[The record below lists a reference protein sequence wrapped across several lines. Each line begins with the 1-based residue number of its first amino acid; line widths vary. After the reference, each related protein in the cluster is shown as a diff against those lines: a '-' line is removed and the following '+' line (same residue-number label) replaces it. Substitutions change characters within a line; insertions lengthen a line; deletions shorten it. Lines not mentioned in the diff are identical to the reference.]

1 MVGNIY
7 KKVYNANSIAIK
19 FKGNSIT
26 YEQLDKTVNQ
36 YANFLKKLGVKVG
49 ERVILSCPNSPEFI
63 YSYLSVTKNG
73 GIIVPINL
81 QLTMEE
87 IVYSIKD
94 CEANFLKRMQYP
106 HFYILQVLQEN
117 RRPQCLPT
125 NC

>member
-94 CEANFLKRMQYP
+94 CEANFMIIHP
-106 HFYILQVLQEN
+106 SIF
-117 RRPQCLPT
+117 
-125 NC
+125 